1 MKKII
6 SMAMA
11 FVMIVMLWGCAPKK
25 TTEVAPIAPSTK
37 TETTQNSIDYDM
49 INACDALI
57 RETYGDRAM
66 TSIENGQFIVTI
78 LEPNLT
84 SAIIYGTS
92 GLAEAYDEL
101 SIACCEAMGLDTLVG
116 VGDKTG
122 EIIYASFNGVDI
134 TAYAN

>member
-37 TETTQNSIDYDM
+37 TDTTATM
-49 INACDALI
+49 VHKCDKILKKS
-57 RETYGDRAM
+57 YGENVM
-66 TSIENGQFIVTI
+66 TSVENGQYNIAI
-78 LEPNLT
+78 MESGIT
-84 SAIIYGTS
+84 SKIIYAT
-92 GLAEAYDEL
+92 GLAEGYNEL
-101 SIACCEAMGLDTLVG
+101 CLNCKNAVGMDTILGVCDSYGNLVY
-116 VGDKTG
+116 V
-122 EIIYASFNGVDI
+122 SFNGIDI

>member
-37 TETTQNSIDYDM
+37 TETTATMVHKCDEILKESYGENVLTSVDIGGCSIVNM
-49 INACDALI
+49 
-57 RETYGDRAM
+57 
-66 TSIENGQFIVTI
+66 ENGVT
-78 LEPNLT
+78 
-84 SAIIYGTS
+84 SKVIYAT
-92 GLAEAYDEL
+92 GLAEGYNEL
-101 SIACCEAMGLDTLVG
+101 CLNCKNVVGMDTILGVCDSYGNLVY
-116 VGDKTG
+116 V
-122 EIIYASFNGVDI
+122 SFNGVDI